1 MSVTHYNGS
10 KGPVLIESMPY
21 PHLANAAEKLRRAN
35 DPTRA
40 DELAAMDARLAEAAE
55 DDPAPIGHNVPP
67 EPEKPVSATSWPAIV
82 AHLDD
87 LLTEARNWANGEPV
101 ETDAQADEVARL
113 RDQLRTG
120 ADLADAARKAER
132 DPHDTV
138 VEEIQGRYNAYIAP
152 LKNRVPGK
160 VSVAIDAL
168 NQVGTVW
175 LRKKEAAQA
184 LEAKRLRE
192 EAEAKANAAA
202 EAIRQS
208 VGNIEAR
215 EEAEVLF
222 TEAKQTERAA
232 VRAETAP
239 VHVFGETR
247 NVGLR
252 DNWVASIA
260 DGLEASRWLFLN
272 YRADLE
278 ALALAKAQAE
288 VRAGKRTIQGFN
300 IVNDRKL

>member
-67 EPEKPVSATSWPAIV
+67 VTIEAPSAQSWGAIA
-82 AHLDD
+82 AHMDD
-87 LLTEARNWANGEPV
+87 LLTEAKNWADGTAL
-101 ETDAQADEVARL
+101 ETDAQAEELTRL
-113 RDQLRTG
+113 RENLRTA
-120 ADLADAARKAER
+120 ADLADIARKAER
-132 DPHDTV
+132 EPHDV
-138 VEEIQGRYNAYIAP
+138 VVDEIQARYNAYIAP
-152 LKNRVPGK
+152 LKNKTPGK
-160 VSVAIDAL
+160 VFVALDAL
-168 NQVGTVW
+168 ATVGTAW

-215 EEAEVLF
+215 EEAEALF

-252 DNWVASIA
+252 DNWVTTIA

-278 ALALAKAQAE
+278 ALALSKAQAE

-300 IVNDRKL
+300 IVNERKL